1 MEVAQIKL
9 EKLSALNS
17 SLKSPEREGLKAELC
32 WALSNLKQDKI
43 NVAELALSLD
53 LLHTLI
59 QTYNLSSLTVKYEVV
74 YLFSFY
80 LSG

>member
-9 EKLSALNS
+9 EKISALNS
-17 SLKSPEREGLKAELC
+17 SLKSPESEGLKAELC

-59 QTYNLSSLTVKYEVV
+59 QTYHLSSLTVKYEVV